1 MGPQLDSCGR
11 RRAAPLAALRKR
23 LQWGRN
29 LTVAEGSS
37 GGAAVAADEASMGPQ
52 LDSCGRVCFM
62 PPARLRRHSF
72 NGAAT

>member
-1 MGPQLDSCGR
+1 MTVAEGTYGELDHIR
-11 RRAAPLAALRKR
+11 TIK

-37 GGAAVAADEASMGPQ
+37 ISAEYVSEMLASMGPQ
-52 LDSCGRVCFM
+52 LDSCGRYL
-62 PPARLRRHSF
+62 AHGRGRGRSASF